1 MNYIDGGPVPRG
13 GPELDG
19 LTYFERKVRNS
30 IAVSSLPPDEWERCL
45 DKMCENMGKAM
56 SDFYSGIGWE
66 LFVQHF
72 LTEKEGSD
80 HAEG

>member
-19 LTYFERKVRNS
+19 LTYEQRKIRNS
-30 IAVSSLPPDEWERCL
+30 IPVSSLPPEEWERIK

-56 SDFYSGIGWE
+56 SEYYSGIGWE
-66 LFVQHF
+66 AFA
-72 LTEKEGSD
+72 KRAK
-80 HAEG
+80 AEMEHGA